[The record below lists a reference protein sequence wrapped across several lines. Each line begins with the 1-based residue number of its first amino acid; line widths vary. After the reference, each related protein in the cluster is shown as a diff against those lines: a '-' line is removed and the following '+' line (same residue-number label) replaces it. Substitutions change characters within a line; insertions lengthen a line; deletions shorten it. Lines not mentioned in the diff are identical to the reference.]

1 MVWYRANGLQRYTK
15 TLKEATIEA
24 IKLKILRAKKLVV
37 KGIEAKPKISAEE
50 DI

>member
-1 MVWYRANGLQRYTK
+1 MVWRRANKPQQYIR

-24 IKLKILRAKKLVV
+24 IKLRILRAKELTVKRLKTKL
-37 KGIEAKPKISAEE
+37 KILVEK